1 MHDRKNA
8 AFLAEFYDLL
18 KSLYGEEY
26 CKEHFPDAYVA
37 SLENKYETSDIKS
50 EYESGSNE
58 NVSEADKVFNHGF
71 AVIESEKADTVNR
84 NAALIHKMLNGVM
97 RGRPVTL
104 NQCIDVCRE
113 FPSFS
118 DFAES
123 GIRGFAKKND
133 LTKSQEAFIIL
144 MYNITHKRMPDYS
157 FNGIKFDNMY
167 DIAEKLVILFD
178 GEKEETVH
186 IFYVDE
192 TMSVLGHFKRTGN
205 ANAVALDFKTVC
217 VHRPYAKKCGIFVA
231 HNHPNGV
238 VTPSMSDFEFLSQL
252 ERAVKPCGIKM
263 LDSFVV
269 AEKRVYS
276 MTFDCTY
283 TV

>member
-8 AFLAEFYDLL
+8 AFLTEFYDLL

-26 CKEHFPDAYVA
+26 CKKYFSEAYLA
-37 SLENKYETSDIKS
+37 SREKESDYETV
-50 EYESGSNE
+50 SNE
-58 NVSEADKVFNHGF
+58 NRLRDDKVIRHGF
-71 AVIESEKADTVNR
+71 AVIESETADRINR
-84 NAALIHKMLNGVM
+84 NAALIHRMLNGVM

-104 NQCIDVCRE
+104 NQCIDVCSE

-123 GIRGFAKKND
+123 GVRGFVKKNG
-133 LTKSQEAFIIL
+133 LTKSQEAFIVL
-144 MYNITHKRMPDYS
+144 MYNITYKRMPDYS
-157 FNGIKFDNMY
+157 FNGIKLDNMY
-167 DIAEKLVILFD
+167 DIAEKLVILFE
-178 GEKEETVH
+178 GEREETVH

-192 TMSVLGHFKRTGN
+192 TMNVLGHFKRMGN
-205 ANAVALDFKTVC
+205 ANAVGIDFKSVC

-238 VTPSMSDFEFLSQL
+238 VTPSKSDFDFTLQL
-252 ERAVKPCGIKM
+252 ERAVNPCGIKL

-269 AEKRVYS
+269 AENRVYS

-283 TV
+283 YV